1 MQRKVSVSVHSVSG
15 AQRWLL
21 AGSVGCQNRNIC
33 GKTEKWEYGV
43 HKQQPWKSHLRLALK
58 KSLPNTNCCPNL
70 EQCSATK
77 VKENL
82 SLAICPTKI
91 SSCLYSK
98 EATLFP
104 SPEFWA
110 ILQGEIDHLFLQIYF
125 INTSGIISDI
135 YCDVF
140 DTRSPNWRKLNASSY
155 HALDLVIPIW
165 EEQSSPKMDE
175 KKIRNFIWKVLT
187 PDIDMHYMR

>member
-70 EQCSATK
+70 EQCSATN

-91 SSCLYSK
+91 C
-98 EATLFP
+98 P

-125 INTSGIISDI
+125 INTSGLISDI

-165 EEQSSPKMDE
+165 EEQSSPKMNE
-175 KKIRNFIWKVLT
+175 KVSETLLERC
-187 PDIDMHYMR
+187 